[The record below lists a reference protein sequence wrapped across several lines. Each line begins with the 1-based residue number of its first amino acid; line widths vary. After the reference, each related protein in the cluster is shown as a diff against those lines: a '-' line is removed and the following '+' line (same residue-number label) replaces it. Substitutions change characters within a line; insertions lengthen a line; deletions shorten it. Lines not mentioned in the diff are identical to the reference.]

1 MTQGDK
7 NESAKDKALEPLG
20 FKRING
26 TELFHHATLNRN
38 FDFANTSI
46 SNIPFEIFT
55 EGVDVGGRK
64 VQKSIHKVLGIM
76 TKKDAR
82 LPYRGG
88 KR

>member
-1 MTQGDK
+1 MTERNK
-7 NESAKDKALEPLG
+7 NESAKDEALKPLG
-20 FKRING
+20 FERIHG
-26 TELFHHATLNRN
+26 TKLFHHATLNRN
-38 FDFANTSI
+38 FDFTNTSI

-76 TKKDAR
+76 TKKDVR
-82 LPYRGG
+82 LQYRGG